1 MRKVTVLR
9 KFYTVKAMRDCIA
22 AYTANVFADEL
33 SERAIAMYANDIATA
48 AFALN
53 EFIKTKDAVALHER
67 IVRWD
72 TDVREAFV
80 SVLRYI
86 EQEQMVPETEYCV
99 L

>member
-33 SERAIAMYANDIATA
+33 REGAVAMFAKDIARA
-48 AFALN
+48 AYALN
-53 EFIKTKDAVALHER
+53 EFIETKDAVALHNT
-67 IVRWD
+67 IMRWD
-72 TDVREAFV
+72 TAVREEFT

-86 EQEQMVPETEYCV
+86 EQEQMVPETEFAV

>member
-33 SERAIAMYANDIATA
+33 REEAVAMYANDIARA
-48 AFALN
+48 AVALN
-53 EFIKTKDAVALHER
+53 AFIATRDAVALHNT

-80 SVLRYI
+80 SVLQYI
-86 EQEQMVPETEYCV
+86 EKEQMVPETEFAV

>member
-33 SERAIAMYANDIATA
+33 REEAVALYANDIARA
-48 AFALN
+48 AVALN
-53 EFIKTKDAVALHER
+53 AFIATRDAVALHNT

-86 EQEQMVPETEYCV
+86 EENAIVPETEYCV